1 MKKLGKALI
10 LILLLCGVGVGGF
23 FIGNRMPEVGVAAA
37 ETDAEELRREKMIQK
52 IDELSTVIEQD
63 FLFTADKKKMEDGV
77 YKGLFESL
85 KDPYSV
91 YYSPEEFQ
99 RMMEDSAGQFAGVG
113 VVITGAEDDFITVVS
128 PIAGTP
134 GERAGLKAGDKIV
147 AIDGQSY
154 MATDLEEAVA
164 HMRGEVGT
172 EVVLSVRRK
181 ENQETKTFDLTLK
194 REMIQVQSVSSQM
207 LQKEIGYV
215 QITSFDEPTA
225 ADFKTHVEKL
235 QAEGAKALVIDLRNN
250 PGGLLS
256 SCEEIADYLLG
267 DATIVTTVDNK
278 GAEQVSKS
286 DAKSNSIPV
295 VLLVNEGSAS
305 ASEILTGALRDNKRA
320 IAVGTKTYGKG
331 IVQRIYPLAEGE
343 ETAGYKLT
351 VAEYQTPSGEKIN
364 KVGITPDIVV
374 ELPAETKS
382 IGPAAL
388 DADVQLKRAIEE
400 VQKTAGITPAEES
413 ESSASQTSE
422 TTETSSE
429 AAPSDASSEGE

>member
-1 MKKLGKALI
+1 
-10 LILLLCGVGVGGF
+10 
-23 FIGNRMPEVGVAAA
+23 
-37 ETDAEELRREKMIQK
+37 
-52 IDELSTVIEQD
+52 
-63 FLFTADKKKMEDGV
+63 
-77 YKGLFESL
+77 
-85 KDPYSV
+85 
-91 YYSPEEFQ
+91 
-99 RMMEDSAGQFAGVG
+99 MMEDSAGQFAGVG